1 MSVYIDK
8 KYVSLLA
15 PKLKQFKQRGEF
27 LWNFRCPVCGDS
39 QKDKIKARGYIYKRK
54 EHFGFMCHNCG
65 TTMGLQKFIKYVDPG
80 LYNDYQ
86 LETFV
91 QSNTTNTK
99 VDVNQFV
106 SKPVFNIPCRPPSKV
121 VATNHTFH
129 ELDDITPMIMLDS
142 KNPAVRYLKERQIP
156 KGPMGLLYY
165 TDDFAQFVKRS
176 FPENDKQLYKE
187 ARIVIPFFNKDGF
200 LIGVQGR
207 AIGPS
212 KIKYITIKVD
222 ETAPKIFGW
231 DRVDPRKT
239 MYVVEG
245 PIDSLYLDNSLATMD
260 AALYVAPSI
269 VGLDLDYIFVYDNEP
284 RNKQIVSNM
293 RKTIEMGRKICVW
306 PDTIQ
311 YKDINEMVLGG
322 MHPSQIQ
329 HIIDRNTYEGL
340 MATMKMN
347 QWEKL

>member
-8 KYVSLLA
+8 KYISLLA
-15 PKLKQFKQRGEF
+15 PKLSQFKQRGEF

-39 QKDKIKARGYIYKRK
+39 QKNKVKTRGYIYKRK

-65 TTMGLQKFIKYVDPG
+65 SNMGLSKFIRYVDPV
-80 LYNDYQ
+80 LYNEYQ
-86 LETFV
+86 LESFV

-99 VDVNQFV
+99 VDVNDFV
-106 SKPVFNIPCRPPSKV
+106 TKPVFASKPKSILYTDAVRMIGLHPS
-121 VATNHTFH
+121 
-129 ELDDITPMIMLDS
+129 
-142 KNPAVRYLKERQIP
+142 NPARKYLEDRKVP
-156 KGPMGLLYY
+156 LDTLFYV
-165 TDDFAQFVKRS
+165 DDFAKFVKDM

-187 ARIVIPFFNKDGF
+187 ERIIIPFYDREGN
-200 LIGVQGR
+200 LLGVQGR

-306 PDTIQ
+306 PNDIQ
-311 YKDINEMVLGG
+311 YKDINEMIMGG
-322 MHPSQIQ
+322 MHQSEIQ
-329 HIIDRNTYEGL
+329 HIIDSNTYEGL
-340 MATMKMN
+340 IATMKMN
-347 QWEKL
+347 MWSKL

>member
-8 KYVSLLA
+8 KYISLLA

-54 EHFGFMCHNCG
+54 ENFGFMCHNCG
-65 TTMGLQKFIKYVDPG
+65 STMKLNKFIKYVDPA
-80 LYNDYQ
+80 LYNEYQ

-91 QSNTTNTK
+91 KANTEPQ
-99 VDVNQFV
+99 VDVRQFV
-106 SKPVFNIPCRPPSKV
+106 TKPVFNITKV
-121 VATNHTFH
+121 PTDILYSNAVKIDRLAINH
-129 ELDDITPMIMLDS
+129 
-142 KNPAVRYLKERQIP
+142 PARKYLESRKVPYEN
-156 KGPMGLLYY
+156 LSY
-165 TDDFAQFVKRS
+165 TCDFATFVKNV
-176 FPENDKQLYKE
+176 FPNYEKPLYKE
-187 ARIVIPFFNKDGF
+187 ARIVIPFFTKDGN

-231 DRVDPRKT
+231 DRVDTRKT

-245 PIDSLYLDNSLATMD
+245 PIDSLFLTNCLATMD
-260 AALYVAPSI
+260 AALYHAPSI
-269 VGLDLDYIFVYDNEP
+269 VGLDKDYVFVYDNEP
-284 RNKQIVSNM
+284 RNKQIVSNI
-293 RKTIEMGRKICVW
+293 RKTISLGRKVCIW
-306 PDTIQ
+306 PDTIHQ
-311 YKDINEMVLGG
+311 KDINDMVLSG
-322 MHPSQIQ
+322 MNPSEIQ
-329 HIIDRNTYEGL
+329 HIIDNNTYEGL